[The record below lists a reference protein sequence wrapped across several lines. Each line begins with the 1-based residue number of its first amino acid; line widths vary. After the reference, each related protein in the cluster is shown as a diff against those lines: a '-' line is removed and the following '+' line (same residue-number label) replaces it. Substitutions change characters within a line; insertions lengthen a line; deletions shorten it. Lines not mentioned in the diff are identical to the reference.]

1 MNIYQKLQSARIK
14 VQEAAITKTGK
25 NPHQKFSYLELIDFS
40 PVVQATFHELGL
52 MGKVDFAEQ
61 ATLTIYDT
69 DKPENYLVFTSP
81 MSTAKLPGAHDVQ
94 NLGAVQTYLRRY
106 LYMAAL
112 EIVAPDHVED
122 SKPVSAYKPQITTE
136 QLATA
141 CERIRNG
148 ENIASKVRDKYT
160 LNSSQDKV
168 LKAADDER
176 ISRDQKPSVQ
186 QG

>member
-52 MGKVDFAEQ
+52 MGKVDFAES

-69 DKPENYLVFTSP
+69 DKPESYLVFTSP
-81 MSTAKLPGAHDVQ
+81 MSSAKLPGAHDVQ

-106 LYMAAL
+106 LYMSAL

-122 SKPVSAYKPQITTE
+122 SKPVPMAPAGKPQITTE

-148 ENIASKVRDKYT
+148 ENIAGKVRDKYI
-160 LNSSQDKV
+160 LNSTQDKV
-168 LKAADDER
+168 LKAAEDER
-176 ISRDQKPSVQ
+176 IARN
-186 QG
+186 